1 MGWMDDLLG
10 KNILQAG
17 TLLPDRK
24 KLNFLGTVSITDNPQ
39 TESTDVNIVGGGGGV
54 GKDPLAPQSNSGV
67 EAYPTNPTY
76 TIATGPTFVRSGAAD
91 FDSVRMYGAGGSEP
105 NQVAFDAGT
114 LINLSGFVLSFYPL
128 LTQHLYLNGADQGA
142 GVPFSIAVG
151 SAVRWV
157 LDDSLNLYIL
167 L

>member
-1 MGWMDDLLG
+1 MDDLLG

-17 TLLPDRK
+17 SLLPDRK

-39 TESTDVNIVGGGGGV
+39 TESTDVNIIGGGGGV
-54 GKDPLAPQSNSGV
+54 GKDPLTPQSNGGTS
-67 EAYPTNPTY
+67 AYPTNPAY
-76 TIATGPTFVRSGAAD
+76 VIATGPTFVRSGAAD
-91 FDSVRMYGAGGSEP
+91 YDSVRIYGAGGSEA

-128 LTQHLYLNGADQGA
+128 LTQHLYIAGFDYGA

-157 LDDSLNLYIL
+157 LDDTLNIHIL
-167 L
+167 T